1 MKKLLVLAFLGLTL
15 GFKAQTITAVSGNSN
30 VQVNPNGT
38 ILIGGIV
45 KGYINNNIITNPN
58 NVQIGLIE
66 QDGTIKNANN
76 VAVGRFMENY
86 DVQDANNNVIGRLIT
101 TLQVK
106 TVANVVL
113 GTWVDTTPPVW
124 SAVAYFFFSI

>member
-1 MKKLLVLAFLGLTL
+1 MKKLLVLAFLGLAL
-15 GFKAQTITAVSGNSN
+15 GFKAQTITPVAGNTN

-38 ILIGGIV
+38 ILIGGVV
-45 KGYINNNIITNPN
+45 KGYINNNIITNPS
-58 NVQIGLIE
+58 NVQIGSID
-66 QDGTIKNANN
+66 QNGDIKNANN
-76 VAVGRFMENY
+76 VVVGRFMENY
-86 DVQDANNNVIGRLIT
+86 DVQDANNNVIGHLRT

-113 GTWVDTTPPVW
+113 GNWIDTTPPVW